1 MARGL
6 AYKIRW
12 HHSSPAQTPNETNN
26 VIRRQANDTAH
37 QRSCLR
43 RSILKQHHAT
53 SITAIIS
60 KATNPQA
67 AAESVDHR
75 HPAIIIVLLL
85 LL

>member
-1 MARGL
+1 MRRTTSHGV
-6 AYKIRW
+6 K
-12 HHSSPAQTPNETNN
+12 QTTQHIN
-26 VIRRQANDTAH
+26 VIRA
-37 QRSCLR
+37 LR